1 MKKYKNIILI
11 ITIILLIFIPLNSF
25 AIDFG
30 AYKDIYNKPKGIDSL
45 NTSAGKI
52 LGVVQAVGSGIAVIM
67 LIVIGIK
74 YVIASVDE
82 KAKLKETLTV
92 YIIGAILLFAGSNLL
107 TIIVKFAREASNS

>member
-30 AYKDIYNKPKGIDSL
+30 AYQNIYNKPVGIDSL

-92 YIIGAILLFAGSNLL
+92 YVIGAILLFAGSNLL
-107 TIIVKFAREASNS
+107 TIIVKFASEASNS